1 MTGITLSREPEEKF
15 RGIDELTD
23 DKSDI
28 IDEQN
33 GFTESSINIKA

>member
-1 MTGITLSREPEEKF
+1 MTGITLSREPEENSE
-15 RGIDELTD
+15 ELTD